1 MLWIFIILDHTLRK
15 KFNTIKY
22 HLIISLVSKHFKI
35 QPIELEKL
43 NSSLP
48 IRAFSRA
55 KLKKRKKK
63 KKSTHHRTGGGMFAR
78 HSILDT
84 GKVIDTGWQWTEE
97 RVAFRGTGQWV
108 TVWYHRLLPSM
119 DHEYQPTHVTFMLH
133 ILKPL
138 IPEIELFAPT
148 SKSCFPTRQMYM
160 YRRVNCLH
168 AACTE
173 NEPPRCNLLL

>member
-1 MLWIFIILDHTLRK
+1 MNIYNPRILDQRWGK
-15 KFNTIKY
+15 IRFNTIKC
-22 HLIISLVSKHFKI
+22 HNNFARF
-35 QPIELEKL
+35 QTFQ
-43 NSSLP
+43 NSTGQ
-48 IRAFSRA
+48 IREVKFFSPDFSRA
-55 KLKKRKKK
+55 KLKKRKR

-119 DHEYQPTHVTFMLH
+119 DHEYQPTHVTFTLH